1 MSACVTT
8 RTDAAS
14 VYRQAASLEWWD
26 SQARRHE
33 LFVCDEVI
41 VELSDPA
48 YPGSVAALR
57 FLDGVALLQISQ
69 DVRGVATVFVRER
82 VMPGPVAGDAIHVAA
97 AAVHRVEYMLSWN
110 VRHLANPN
118 KIEHLGRVCA
128 RAGLLAPHILTPDLL
143 WETDDDEADAQ

>member
-1 MSACVTT
+1 MLGSEDYGEGYLETSFGSAWVTT

-33 LFVCDEVI
+33 LFVSDEVI

-57 FLDGVALLQISQ
+57 F
-69 DVRGVATVFVRER
+69 T
-82 VMPGPVAGDAIHVAA
+82 
-97 AAVHRVEYMLSWN
+97 
-110 VRHLANPN
+110 
-118 KIEHLGRVCA
+118 GRVCA
-128 RAGLLAPHILTPDLL
+128 RAGLLAPRILTPDLL